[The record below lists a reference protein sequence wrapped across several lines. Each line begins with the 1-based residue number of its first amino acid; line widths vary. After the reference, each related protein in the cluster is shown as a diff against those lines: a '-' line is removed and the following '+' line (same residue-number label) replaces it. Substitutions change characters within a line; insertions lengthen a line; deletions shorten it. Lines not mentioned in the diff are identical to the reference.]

1 MQTTTSSPQNLGS
14 RPSGLRISILVVGY
28 LVALFGALSI
38 FSVQLY
44 ISFLLLIAGGVVATL
59 ALRPTPAMTP
69 RSWLVLLAGCVV
81 ILVVLYLFGEERVRQ
96 WRPHPAGYTPTWFV
110 CFNAFRQIRR
120 VVSHEESPAIKA
132 A

>member
-44 ISFLLLIAGGVVATL
+44 ISFLLLIAGSDML
-59 ALRPTPAMTP
+59 ARLDLRLTSGASRLAARHWPGPLT
-69 RSWLVLLAGCVV
+69 LVLPG
-81 ILVVLYLFGEERVRQ
+81 GE
-96 WRPHPAGYTPTWFV
+96 
-110 CFNAFRQIRR
+110 RR
-120 VVSHEESPAIKA
+120 VPERLRGPEGGVAVRWTSHTGMQNLIRAYGDPIT
-132 A
+132 